1 MAGASTET
9 LVLVAAAVGAALI
22 GFVFVVLYLSRLV
35 RSTAEVDACPP
46 PCRLAGDFLQAA
58 AGGDAETCKQQ
69 LEVQPDF
76 VDARNAMGQSALIL
90 AAKAGH
96 TELCRDLI
104 DARADVEATD
114 LTGRTPLS
122 YAAKARHYEVCRA
135 LLEAGADVES
145 TDCVARDVSC
155 ALL

>member
-1 MAGASTET
+1 MPPSI
-9 LVLVAAAVGAALI
+9 I
-22 GFVFVVLYLSRLV
+22 GKQ
-35 RSTAEVDACPP
+35 
-46 PCRLAGDFLQAA
+46 LQAA

-114 LTGRTPLS
+114 LTGRTASGESAP
-122 YAAKARHYEVCRA
+122 
-135 LLEAGADVES
+135 AGLVVDGGE
-145 TDCVARDVSC
+145 
-155 ALL
+155 LP